1 MFEAFLCVVHE
12 CLFYILR
19 DGYAFLETGMAFRIE
34 DMEVAVHT
42 NNGVER
48 QNEALKY
55 EYLVGYRN
63 FSLSEMLSMVIENFL
78 PNSYLK

>member
-1 MFEAFLCVVHE
+1 M
-12 CLFYILR
+12 
-19 DGYAFLETGMAFRIE
+19 
-34 DMEVAVHT
+34 AVHT

-63 FSLSEMLSMVIENFL
+63 CSLSEMLSVVIENFL
-78 PNSYLK
+78 PNSYLKYVYNTV

>member
-1 MFEAFLCVVHE
+1 VQ
-12 CLFYILR
+12 
-19 DGYAFLETGMAFRIE
+19 AFRIV
-34 DMEVAVHT
+34 DMEVAVNT

-55 EYLVGYRN
+55 EYLIGFKN
-63 FSLSEMLSMVIENFL
+63 CSLSEMLTVVVENFL